1 MDGLSSDSI
10 STNSSSSSSSSSAV
24 LVIATTN
31 RLDAL
36 DPAITRPGRFDL
48 ILEVGTLKT
57 PEERLDA
64 LCVHAR
70 AVSLAEDVN
79 LQDISERTEGKTGAD
94 LRGIVREA
102 ALAALREDIGAT
114 SIRHEH
120 FLKVL
125 NK

>member
-1 MDGLSSDSI
+1 M
-10 STNSSSSSSSSSAV
+10 
-24 LVIATTN
+24 
-31 RLDAL
+31 DAL